1 MSYDQSSAGGGA
13 SYGDPWQLVYVFD
26 GDPSTNVVCE
36 GYAKA
41 FQYLC
46 DLTRFD
52 GDVTCRTV
60 SGTMNGGAVR
70 RPLCLGRPLGV
81 HHGVAAPPVG
91 LGHLDGDGEAGAA
104 GTEGGRTHTAGKTV
118 YTYGPEQENLFGDG
132 WTARPPPGRRPPPA
146 ARR

>member
-1 MSYDQSSAGGGA
+1 MERYRELSDYEKLDAYRREICALVSYDQSSAGGGA

-60 SGTMNGGAVR
+60 SGTMNGGSTCGMWCAW
-70 RPLCLGRPLGV
+70 
-81 HHGVAAPPVG
+81 
-91 LGHLDGDGEAGAA
+91 
-104 GTEGGRTHTAGKTV
+104 RTGCAIWRT
-118 YTYGPEQENLFGDG
+118 
-132 WTARPPPGRRPPPA
+132 
-146 ARR
+146 